1 MKNEKEQS
9 SDFLKTFNYQLQLP
23 HLSEMSR
30 FVWMI
35 WNLSVESE
43 MCLNYV
49 LCFWLIKIKCL
60 FFL

>member
-9 SDFLKTFNYQLQLP
+9 SDFLKTFNYPLQLP

-35 WNLSVESE
+35 WICPLKV
-43 MCLNYV
+43 
-49 LCFWLIKIKCL
+49 KCAWIMYYASG
-60 FFL
+60 